1 MSRVRRTYRCLFL
14 LSISA
19 SVSLGEVSS
28 LSESIALLLC
38 WGLSGCSSE
47 DFNVFSLLGAM
58 LNTELLVADKLLE
71 TGALVI
77 SHVLLDEAAC
87 VGDLALL
94 VDVGVLDGLPEHFL
108 VLLDEASD
116 SGDMEIVRVGATTE
130 VIR

>member
-14 LSISA
+14 LSISV

-71 TGALVI
+71 TGSLVI
-77 SHVLLDEAAC
+77 SHILLDEAAC

-116 SGDMEIVRVGATTE
+116 CGDMEIVRVGAATE

>member
-14 LSISA
+14 VSISA

-58 LNTELLVADKLLE
+58 LNTELLIADKLLE
-71 TGALVI
+71 TGSLVI
-77 SHVLLDEAAC
+77 SHVLFDKAAC

-116 SGDMEIVRVGATTE
+116 SGDMEIVRVGAATE

>member
-1 MSRVRRTYRCLFL
+1 M

-19 SVSLGEVSS
+19 SVSLREVSS

-47 DFNVFSLLGAM
+47 DFNVLSLLSAM

-71 TGALVI
+71 TGALVVG
-77 SHVLLDEAAC
+77 HVLFDEASC

-94 VDVGVLDGLPEHFL
+94 VDVGVLDSLPEHVL
-108 VLLDEASD
+108 VLLDEATN
-116 SGDMEIVRVGATTE
+116 SGDVELVRVGATAE
-130 VIR
+130 VVWQVHLLADTL

>member
-1 MSRVRRTYRCLFL
+1 M

-19 SVSLGEVSS
+19 SVSLREVSS

-47 DFNVFSLLGAM
+47 DFNVLSLLSAM

-77 SHVLLDEAAC
+77 SHVLFDEATC

-94 VDVGVLDGLPEHFL
+94 VDVGVLDSLPEHIL
-108 VLLDEASD
+108 VLLDEASN
-116 SGDMEIVRVGATTE
+116 SGDVELVRVGATAE
-130 VIR
+130 VVWQVHLLANTL

>member
-58 LNTELLVADKLLE
+58 LNTELLVANKLLE

-116 SGDMEIVRVGATTE
+116 SGDMEIVRVGAATE

>member
-1 MSRVRRTYRCLFL
+1 
-14 LSISA
+14 
-19 SVSLGEVSS
+19 
-28 LSESIALLLC
+28 
-38 WGLSGCSSE
+38 
-47 DFNVFSLLGAM
+47 M

-77 SHVLLDEAAC
+77 SHVLFDEATC

-116 SGDMEIVRVGATTE
+116 SGDMEIVRVGAATE

>member
-1 MSRVRRTYRCLFL
+1 M

-19 SVSLGEVSS
+19 SVSLREVSS

-116 SGDMEIVRVGATTE
+116 SGDMEIVRVGAATE

>member
-19 SVSLGEVSS
+19 SVSLREVSS

-71 TGALVI
+71 TGSLVI

-94 VDVGVLDGLPEHFL
+94 VDVGVLNGLPEHFL
-108 VLLDEASD
+108 VLLNKASD
-116 SGDMEIVRVGATTE
+116 SGDMEIVRVGAATE